1 MAQSPVISA
10 KSEGVSLN
18 LWSQSI
24 WSNIRKWQSLLL
36 PLSDFQLKAQQN
48 WGSETE
54 WGVYTDPP
62 AAPAHGMLCITLL
75 GMEKLWKKKTLQWD
89 SQKTCNSIWHRCEE
103 KKSINQLNLLENLLF
118 LTAHIVWQQ
127 NSSMFGLSSLS
138 WLYFGT
144 ATKLRPR
151 FCCTGEG
158 IKDSKE
164 CGRELIILK

>member
-10 KSEGVSLN
+10 RSEGISLN
-18 LWSQSI
+18 LWSRSI
-24 WSNIRKWQSLLL
+24 GPAFINGSFLL
-36 PLSDFQLKAQQN
+36 PPPNLTLKAQQN
-48 WGSETE
+48 WGSGTE

-62 AAPAHGMLCITLL
+62 AAPAHGILCITLL
-75 GMEKLWKKKTLQWD
+75 GTEKLWKKKTLQQN
-89 SQKTCNSIWHRCEE
+89 SQKPCNPIWYRCEG
-103 KKSINQLNLLENLLF
+103 KKLMNQLNLLENLLF

-127 NSSMFGLSSLS
+127 TSSMFGLSPLS

-144 ATKLRPR
+144 ATKPRHR
-151 FCCTGEG
+151 FCSIWEG